1 MVSRLSTD
9 EVNVD
14 LFDELK
20 RVKRMNEELQT
31 EVFKLREEVNSKN
44 LLNEKL
50 KHDISIYREALA
62 FYAESKNY
70 ENLSDTDLSS
80 WIHYDKG
87 SRARLILEE
96 LYDPSKEMTR
106 QHNEAETEKK

>member
-1 MVSRLSTD
+1 MVSRLSKD

-20 RVKRMNEELQT
+20 RVERMNEELQA
-31 EVFKLREEVNSKN
+31 EVLKLRGEVNSKN

-50 KHDISIYREALA
+50 KHDISIYREALE

-70 ENLSDTDLSS
+70 ETPQDTDLSS
-80 WIHYDKG
+80 WVHLDKG
-87 SRARLILEE
+87 ARAGIALKQLTIPSVSVNQVTR
-96 LYDPSKEMTR
+96 SKE
-106 QHNEAETEKK
+106 EPS